1 MTFFI
6 AEIGINHGG
15 SLDKA
20 FRLIDSAVKTGCN
33 AIKFQTYKAEDRVGK
48 SSPLYE
54 TLKSCELTF
63 GDFEKLKNHS
73 DAQGVEFFST
83 AFDIESINFLNE
95 INVKYH
101 KIASFDIVNM
111 PLIDAA
117 ASSGATTFMSTGMA
131 DNEEV
136 LRAIEIF
143 VRLDARVSVLHCV
156 SSYPLKKLDANL
168 GQIMALKE
176 LLKDIKIG
184 YSDHTKDIEVPL
196 YAVAL
201 GAEVIEKHFML
212 SGDKDC
218 IDAPVSIDEKAFTM
232 MIKEAESVV
241 EMIGDKKI
249 MGVKAEKGTR
259 AFRRNVNA
267 N

>member
-1 MTFFI
+1 M
-6 AEIGINHGG
+6 
-15 SLDKA
+15 
-20 FRLIDSAVKTGCN
+20 
-33 AIKFQTYKAEDRVGK
+33 
-48 SSPLYE
+48 
-54 TLKSCELTF
+54 
-63 GDFEKLKNHS
+63 
-73 DAQGVEFFST
+73 
-83 AFDIESINFLNE
+83 
-95 INVKYH
+95 KYH